1 MGKDFV
7 TGLQAKL
14 DYIEVLVKE
23 QKFSEALAEVREQ
36 QTLKVSFSSELEKG
50 RFLYLS
56 ALTLYHLGRY
66 PEALTQAKEAYN
78 IFRFSSENQSIGEV
92 QHLLGSVYQAQ
103 GDFPKAETELRDAIA
118 AYRRIEDH
126 LGMANCFNKLA
137 NLYFVKSDYHQAIDY
152 LKKALVATHSSGDL
166 KTKSR
171 ILGNLGRIYTLMGEI
186 AKAEE
191 NLKLNLEANLKFT
204 DEINSSRAYLALGYV
219 YLQKRELSLAF
230 SHFEKAKHLIEKN
243 NLPRELAIYHEY
255 SGELAFLKGE
265 FLEAEVHY
273 QKVLDIAEK
282 ISPRGDL
289 FNQGQRL
296 LAELKLAQG
305 EYTKALK
312 AASSSFEVS
321 LQLEDQLEQGAVY
334 RIKSQIYDALR
345 EEDKAQ
351 KFFSKALE
359 TFKGI
364 KNNFELGKTYL
375 MAGELKSIDNFSRLK
390 FLSKAEDLF
399 GELKLNYFLGITY
412 LKLATHLYQQQEEAK
427 ALLFLQ
433 EAEKIF
439 KDNSYATDL
448 KAALFLQDQ
457 IERKIS
463 QDHTK
468 KAILKFGFENI
479 ITKNPLLKELLEI
492 AKQFKDTDLSIL
504 LEGETGVGKDLLA
517 QTIHYQGKRASHK
530 FVAVNCAAIPET
542 LLENQLFGYQ
552 KGAYTGADKDKPG
565 LIELA
570 DGGTFYLD
578 EIAEAP
584 LAIQVKLLRVL
595 ETKEVY
601 RLGDNE
607 PRKVDVRFIASTNR
621 EISQSIAQ
629 GKFREDLYYR
639 LAGLNL
645 KLPPLRERKEDI
657 PLLISHFLEEAGLDL
672 AFLESKDIY
681 QGFLEYDWPGNI
693 RELENEIKKTLVL
706 IDWKDDKVF
715 NILQDKLRNLSKK
728 NSKAVSLA
736 EKVEEFEKSLITEA
750 LRATAGVKSRA
761 ARLLNIPE
769 STLRHKVEAYH
780 LEEE

>member
-1 MGKDFV
+1 MDNDFA
-7 TGLQAKL
+7 TGLHAKL
-14 DYIEVLVKE
+14 DYIELLVEE
-23 QKFSEALAEVREQ
+23 QKFSQALAEVKEQ
-36 QTLKVSFSSELEKG
+36 QTLRVSFSSQLEKG

-66 PEALTQAKEAYN
+66 PEALAEAKAGYD
-78 IFRFSSENQSIGEV
+78 IFRFSSDNKSIGEV
-92 QHLLGSVYQAQ
+92 QHLLGSIYQAQ
-103 GDFPKAETELRDAIA
+103 GDFSKAETELRDAIA
-118 AYRRIEDH
+118 AFRRIDDQ

-152 LKKALVATHSSGDL
+152 LKKALVATQASGDV

-171 ILGNLGRIYTLMGEI
+171 ILGNLGRIYTLVGEI
-186 AKAEE
+186 HKAEE
-191 NLKLNLEANLKFT
+191 NLKLNLEANLKFN
-204 DEINSSRAYLALGYV
+204 DEINTSRAYLALGYV
-219 YLQKRELSLAF
+219 YLQKRDLAVAEKC
-230 SHFEKAKHLIEKN
+230 FEKARNLIEKN

-255 SGELAFLKGE
+255 SGELAFIQGK

-282 ISPRGDL
+282 ISPKGDL

-296 LAELKLAQG
+296 MAELKLVQG
-305 EYTKALK
+305 EYSRALK
-312 AASSSFEVS
+312 AASSSLEVS

-334 RIKSQIYDALR
+334 RIKAQIYDALR
-345 EEDKAQ
+345 EEAKAK
-351 KFFSKALE
+351 KFLSGALD
-359 TFKGI
+359 TFKEI
-364 KNNFELGKTYL
+364 NNNFELGKTYL
-375 MAGELKSIDNFSRLK
+375 MAGELKCFDNFARLK

-399 GELKLNYFLGITY
+399 GELKLNYFLGSTY
-412 LKLATHLYQQQEEAK
+412 LKLATHLYQQQEESK

-433 EAEKIF
+433 EAEKILREG
-439 KDNSYATDL
+439 NYESDL
-448 KAALFLQDQ
+448 RAALYLKNQ

-463 QDHTK
+463 QDQTK
-468 KAILKFGFENI
+468 KAIQKYTFENI
-479 ITKNPLLKELLEI
+479 VTSNPKIKEILEI
-492 AKQFKDTDLSIL
+492 TKQFKDTDLSIL

-517 QTIHYQGKRASHK
+517 QTIHYQGKRASHR

-584 LAIQVKLLRVL
+584 LSIQVKLLRVL

-621 EISQSIAQ
+621 EINQAIAQ

-657 PLLISHFLEEAGLDL
+657 PLLIACFLEEAGLDL
-672 AFLESKDIY
+672 TFLENKNIY

-706 IDWKDDKVF
+706 IDWKDDRVF
-715 NILQDKLRNLSKK
+715 NILQEKLKNLTKK

-736 EKVEEFEKSLITEA
+736 EKVEEFEKNLILEA

>member
-1 MGKDFV
+1 MGKEFV

-14 DYIEVLVKE
+14 DYIELLVKE
-23 QKFSEALAEVREQ
+23 QKFSQALAEVKEQ
-36 QTLKVSFSSELEKG
+36 ETLKVSFSSQLEKG

-56 ALTLYHLGRY
+56 AWTLYNLGRY
-66 PEALTQAKEAYN
+66 PEALTEAKVAYD
-78 IFRFSSENQSIGEV
+78 IFRFSSDNKSIGEV

-118 AYRRIEDH
+118 AFRRIDYH
-126 LGMANCFNKLA
+126 LGMANCLNKLA
-137 NLYFVKSDYHQAIDY
+137 NLYFVKSDYPQTINY
-152 LKKALVATHSSGDL
+152 LKKALVATQPSGDL
-166 KTKSR
+166 KMKSR
-171 ILGNLGRIYTLMGEI
+171 ILGNLGRTYTLLGEI
-186 AKAEE
+186 SRAEE
-191 NLKLNLEANLKFT
+191 NLKLNLEANLKFN
-204 DEINSSRAYLALGYV
+204 DEINASKAYLALGYAS
-219 YLQKRELSLAF
+219 LQKRDLDSARTY
-230 SHFEKAKHLIEKN
+230 FEKALKLIEKN

-255 SGELAFLKGE
+255 SGELAFIEGNY
-265 FLEAEVHY
+265 LEAEVHY
-273 QKVLDIAEK
+273 QKVLEIAEK
-282 ISPRGDL
+282 ISPQGDL

-296 LAELKLAQG
+296 MAELKLAQG
-305 EYTKALK
+305 EYTRALK
-312 AASSSFEVS
+312 AASSSLEVS

-334 RIKSQIYDALR
+334 RIKAQIYDALR

-351 KFFSKALE
+351 KFLSRALE
-359 TFKGI
+359 TFKEI

-375 MAGELKSIDNFSRLK
+375 AAGELKCIDNFTQLK

-399 GELKLNYFLGITY
+399 GELKLNYFLGSTY
-412 LKLATHLYQQQEEAK
+412 LKLATHLYQQQEEGK

-439 KDNSYATDL
+439 KEASYGTDL
-448 KAALFLQDQ
+448 KACLFLKNQ

-463 QDHTK
+463 QDKTK
-468 KAILKFGFENI
+468 KAIQTYTFENI
-479 ITKNPLLKELLEI
+479 VTKNHKLKEILDI
-492 AKQFKDTDLSIL
+492 VKQFKDTDLSIL
-504 LEGETGVGKDLLA
+504 IEGETGVGKDLLA
-517 QTIHYQGKRASHK
+517 QIIHYQSKRGNHK

-584 LAIQVKLLRVL
+584 LSIQVKLLRVL

-607 PRKVDVRFIASTNR
+607 GKKIDVRFIASTNR
-621 EISQSIAQ
+621 EIGKAIAE

-645 KLPPLRERKEDI
+645 KLPALRERKEDI
-657 PLLISHFLEEAGLDL
+657 PHLIGYFLAEVGLDL
-672 AFLESKDIY
+672 SFLENKDIY

-715 NILQDKLRNLSKK
+715 NILQEKLKNLTKRH
-728 NSKAVSLA
+728 SKATSLA
-736 EKVEEFEKSLITEA
+736 EKVEEFEKNLILEA
-750 LRATAGVKSRA
+750 LRATGGVKSRA

-780 LEEE
+780 LEVE